1 MSGAGFSK
9 HHKVIV
15 VGTGFS
21 GLIAAKTYLAIDP
34 NVDILLIDGESSI
47 GGVWS
52 ASRIYP
58 GLEYEAPTPMMNF
71 SDFDIRKELG
81 LDTWADVTGSQL
93 NEFLVRM
100 ALALEHSITNF
111 GATGWLCSQI

>member
-1 MSGAGFSK
+1 MAGTDISK
-9 HHKVIV
+9 HHKVIM
-15 VGTGFS
+15 VGTGFT

-58 GLEYEAPTPMMNF
+58 GLEYEAPTQCLQQYEQY
-71 SDFDIRKELG
+71 DIGNMR
-81 LDTWADVTGSQL
+81 GS
-93 NEFLVRM
+93 
-100 ALALEHSITNF
+100 
-111 GATGWLCSQI
+111 